1 MDLREEKG
9 REARRGGGEA
19 VRRVEERQCDPIGER
34 RRGRWQVGRGGWR
47 GVEEVKRDKREEGLG
62 IIEGIEGG

>member
-1 MDLREEKG
+1 M
-9 REARRGGGEA
+9 
-19 VRRVEERQCDPIGER
+19 RRVEERQCDPIGER

-62 IIEGIEGG
+62 IREGIEGG